1 MIFFNLDLRTT
12 QTSGARLQEKNIIA
26 NLKTRGVSLRLRSDL
41 VVRRSRLKKNHLSWS
56 VTKNNGGVGEYSV
69 GANLKQDELR
79 DLVRQFPDQAGVY
92 LMKNFSDKVIYVG
105 KAKNLKQRVRSYFG
119 ETKDLTPKT
128 RLLVTH
134 IHIIDYILTKT
145 EVEAFLLEASLIK
158 KYRPKYNI
166 RLKDDKNYPYIR
178 VSMKDEFPRLYL
190 SRSVKSDGSLY
201 FGPYTRGGSV
211 FETISFLNQIFQ
223 LRDCT
228 DHVLASRDRPCINF
242 QLGRCTAPCVK
253 KISPEAYRT
262 DVRKA
267 LKFLRGQ
274 SGELVEELEKKMIK
288 LSEEEKYEQAARWRD
303 TLRSLNA
310 ILEKQSVIDPEAKKN
325 LDIITFCGDYRGT
338 LIQFLHV
345 RQGRVI
351 GTRSQ
356 FIAGFDPTEP
366 KEDPRE
372 WFVSIINQYYW
383 DNMIPDEVLISFDIG
398 IEMVRLVQSA
408 LTERR
413 GGEKVKVTLATNDE
427 KEKELLEMTEK
438 NALMAF
444 EKQSEKVESKK
455 TGLEEIK
462 NKFNLP
468 LWPHRIECYDISN
481 FHGKEI
487 VASQV
492 VFENGIPAKDQY
504 RLYKIK
510 SLQDANDFAA
520 MKEVLLR
527 RFKHSEW
534 EKPHLIL
541 VDGGKG
547 QLNKAVQALKEM
559 DCEQVPVVS
568 LAKSKTTSDFEEG
581 EVNSSEER
589 FYLPGRQNPITFK
602 RNSEAFRILTQLR
615 DEAHR
620 FAITF
625 HRKLRHKQSL
635 SSVLD
640 KVPGLGVKRRK
651 ILLNHFSDI
660 DAILKAKE
668 EEIASL
674 PSFHLELA
682 KVIKKF
688 LLDSI

>member
-1 MIFFNLDLRTT
+1 MAELNKKTAL
-12 QTSGARLQEKNIIA
+12 EKLEK
-26 NLKTRGVSLRLRSDL
+26 LK
-41 VVRRSRLKKNHLSWS
+41 
-56 VTKNNGGVGEYSV
+56 
-69 GANLKQDELR
+69 ELI
-79 DLVRQFPDQAGVY
+79 RQFPDQSGVY
-92 LMKNFSDKVIYVG
+92 VMKNFSEKVIYVG

-119 ETKDLTPKT
+119 ESKDLTPKT
-128 RLLVTH
+128 RLLITH
-134 IHIIDYILTKT
+134 IDMIDYILTKT

-178 VSMKDEFPRLYL
+178 VSMKDDFPRLYL

-211 FETISFLNQIFQ
+211 FETMRFLNQAFQ

-228 DHVLASRDRPCINF
+228 DHVLASRSRPCINF

-253 KISPEAYRT
+253 KITPEEYML
-262 DVRKA
+262 DVRKT
-267 LKFLRGQ
+267 LNFLRGQ
-274 SGELVEELEKKMIK
+274 NHELVDELKEKMLA

-310 ILEKQSVIDPEAKKN
+310 ILEKQSVVDPEAKKN
-325 LDIITFCGDYRGT
+325 IDFITFCGDFRGT
-338 LIQFLHV
+338 IIQFMHV
-345 RQGRVI
+345 RQGRVL
-351 GTRSQ
+351 GMRSQ
-356 FIAGFDPTEP
+356 FIAGFDSADP

-383 DNMIPDEVLISFDIG
+383 DNMIPDEVLVGYDMGVDI
-398 IEMVRLVQSA
+398 MKLLQNV

-413 GGEKVKVTLATNDE
+413 AGVKVKISFTTNDE
-427 KEKELLEMTEK
+427 KEKELLEMVEK
-438 NALMAF
+438 NARAAL
-444 EKQSEKVESKK
+444 EKQSEKAESKK
-455 TGLEEIK
+455 MGLEDIK
-462 NKFNLP
+462 NKFDLP

-481 FHGKEI
+481 FQGKEM

-510 SLQDANDFAA
+510 SLTGPDDFAA

-559 DCEQVPVVS
+559 GWDSVPVAS
-568 LAKSKTTSDFEEG
+568 LAKAKTTSDFENE
-581 EVNSSEER
+581 EVQSSDER
-589 FYLPGRQNPITFK
+589 FFLPGRQNPVTFK

-640 KVPGLGVKRRK
+640 QIPGLGVKRK
-651 ILLNHFSDI
+651 KTLLENFSDL
-660 DAILKAKE
+660 DEVLLASDE
-668 EEIASL
+668 VIAAL
-674 PSFHLELA
+674 PSFHLDLA
-682 KVIKKF
+682 IRIKR
-688 LLDSI
+688 LLGDSENR

>member
-1 MIFFNLDLRTT
+1 MAETNKKTAL
-12 QTSGARLQEKNIIA
+12 EKIEE
-26 NLKTRGVSLRLRSDL
+26 LK
-41 VVRRSRLKKNHLSWS
+41 
-56 VTKNNGGVGEYSV
+56 EFI
-69 GANLKQDELR
+69 
-79 DLVRQFPDQAGVY
+79 RQFPDQSGVY
-92 LMKNFSDKVIYVG
+92 VMKNLSEKVIYVG
-105 KAKNLKQRVRSYFG
+105 KAKNLRQRVRSYFG
-119 ETKDLTPKT
+119 ESKDLTPKT

-134 IHIIDYILTKT
+134 IDMIDYILTKT

-178 VSMKDEFPRLYL
+178 VSMKDDFPRLYL

-211 FETISFLNQIFQ
+211 FETMRFLNQAFQ

-228 DHVLASRDRPCINF
+228 DHVLASRTRPCINY
-242 QLGRCTAPCVK
+242 QLGRCTAPCVQ
-253 KISPEAYRT
+253 KITPAEYLV
-262 DVRKA
+262 DVRKV
-267 LKFLRGQ
+267 LNFLRGQ
-274 SGELVEELEKKMIK
+274 NHELVDELKEKMLA

-310 ILEKQSVIDPEAKKN
+310 ILEKQSVVDPEAKKN
-325 LDIITFCGDYRGT
+325 IDFITYCGDFRGT
-338 LIQFLHV
+338 IIQFMHV
-345 RQGRVI
+345 RQGRVL
-351 GTRSQ
+351 GMRSQ
-356 FIAGFDPTEP
+356 FISGFDSADP
-366 KEDPRE
+366 KEEPRE
-372 WFVSIINQYYW
+372 WFISIINQYYW
-383 DNMIPDEVLISFDIG
+383 DNMIPDEVLVAHDMGVDI
-398 IEMVRLVQSA
+398 MKLLQNV

-413 GGEKVKVTLATNDE
+413 AGDKVKISFTTNDE
-427 KEKELLEMTEK
+427 KEKELLEMVER
-438 NALMAF
+438 NARVAL
-444 EKQSEKVESKK
+444 EKQSEKAESKK
-455 TGLEEIK
+455 MGLEEIK
-462 NKFNLP
+462 NKFDLP

-481 FHGKEI
+481 FQGKEI

-492 VFENGIPAKDQY
+492 VFENGMPAKDQY

-510 SLQDANDFAA
+510 SITGPDDFAA

-559 DCEQVPVVS
+559 EYLVPVAS
-568 LAKSKTTSDFEEG
+568 LAKAKTTSDFESEK
-581 EVNSSEER
+581 VKSSDER
-589 FYLPGRQNPITFK
+589 FFLPGRQNPVTFK

-640 KVPGLGVKRRK
+640 KIPGLGSKRK
-651 ILLNHFSDI
+651 KTLLENYTDLDAVLLASDE
-660 DAILKAKE
+660 AIA
-668 EEIASL
+668 AL
-674 PSFHLELA
+674 PSFHLDLA
-682 KVIKKF
+682 MRIKSV
-688 LLDSI
+688 LRDGENR

>member
-1 MIFFNLDLRTT
+1 M
-12 QTSGARLQEKNIIA
+12 TSMTEPAKKTLLEKLEE
-26 NLKTRGVSLRLRSDL
+26 LKE
-41 VVRRSRLKKNHLSWS
+41 HI
-56 VTKNNGGVGEYSV
+56 
-69 GANLKQDELR
+69 
-79 DLVRQFPDQAGVY
+79 RQFPDQSGVY
-92 LMKNFSDKVIYVG
+92 VMKNLSEKVIYVG
-105 KAKNLKQRVRSYFG
+105 KAKNLRQRVRSYFG
-119 ETKDLTPKT
+119 ESKDLTPKT
-128 RLLVTH
+128 RLLVAH
-134 IHIIDYILTKT
+134 IDMIDYILTKT

-178 VSMKDEFPRLYL
+178 ISMKDEFPRLYL

-211 FETISFLNQIFQ
+211 FETMRFLNQAFQ

-228 DHVLASRDRPCINF
+228 DHVLASRTRPCINF

-253 KISPEAYRT
+253 NITAEEYKS

-267 LKFLRGQ
+267 LSFLRGHNH
-274 SGELVEELEKKMIK
+274 ELVEELKQKMLA

-310 ILEKQSVIDPEAKKN
+310 ILEKQSVVDPEAKKN
-325 LDIITFCGDYRGT
+325 IDFITYCGDVRGT
-338 LIQFLHV
+338 VIQFMHV
-345 RQGRVI
+345 RQGRVL
-351 GTRSQ
+351 GMRSQ
-356 FIAGFDPTEP
+356 FIVGFDPTDG

-383 DNMIPDEVLISFDIG
+383 DNMIPDEVLVGHDMG
-398 IEMVRLVQSA
+398 TDMMKLLQNV

-413 GGEKVKVTLATNDE
+413 AGEKVKISYSTNQE
-427 KEKELLEMTEK
+427 KEKELLEMVEK
-438 NALMAF
+438 NARAAL
-444 EKQSEKVESKK
+444 EKQSEKAESKK
-455 TGLEEIK
+455 SGLEEIK
-462 NKFNLP
+462 NKFHLP
-468 LWPHRIECYDISN
+468 LWPHRIECFDISN
-481 FHGKEI
+481 FQGKEI

-492 VFENGIPAKDQY
+492 VFENGMPAKDQY

-510 SLQDANDFAA
+510 SLTDANDFAA

-527 RFKHSEW
+527 RFNHSEW
-534 EKPHLIL
+534 ELPHLIV

-559 DCEQVPVVS
+559 AYTIPVAS
-568 LAKSKTTSDFEEG
+568 LAKAKTTSDFENE
-581 EVNSSEER
+581 EIQSSDER
-589 FYLPGRQNPITFK
+589 FFLPGRQNPVIFK

-640 KVPGLGVKRRK
+640 RIPGLGDKRKK
-651 ILLNHFSDI
+651 ILLTHFPDLDTVLEASDE
-660 DAILKAKE
+660 AIA
-668 EEIASL
+668 AL
-674 PSFHLELA
+674 PSFHLALA
-682 KVIKKF
+682 KRIKKL
-688 LLDSI
+688 LLDYK